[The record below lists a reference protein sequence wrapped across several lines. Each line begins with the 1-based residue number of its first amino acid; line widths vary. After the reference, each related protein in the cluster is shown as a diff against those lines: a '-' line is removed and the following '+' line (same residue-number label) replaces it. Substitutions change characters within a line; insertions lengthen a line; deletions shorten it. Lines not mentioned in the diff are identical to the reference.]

1 MIGEAE
7 LCDMFERLDADTLRH
22 WVAVGFVRGT
32 GAEPAAFDEA
42 DVTRVRLICELRYDL
57 DIEEASLPLV
67 LSLMDQLY
75 GLRRSMR
82 AIAAAVA
89 EQPGEVRMQITAIAR
104 RHLTPPE

>member
-7 LCDMFERLDADTLRH
+7 LCDMFELLDADTLRH
-22 WVAVGFVRGT
+22 WVAVGFVRGA
-32 GAEPAAFDEA
+32 GVEPVEFDEA
-42 DVTRVRLICELRYDL
+42 DVARVRLICELRYDL
-57 DIEEASLPLV
+57 DVEEASLPLV

-89 EQPGEVRMQITAIAR
+89 EQPGEVRMRITAVAR
-104 RHLTPPE
+104 RHLTPAD